1 MKRYVV
7 VSTNNNPDYYFYLPY
22 IEKAWNSYGWGVC
35 CMITDDVNVD
45 DLKYSNPDT
54 VIIRL
59 PNIEGL
65 RTESIAQAGRLYAA
79 NYFDEDVFLM
89 TSDIDLLPLDDY
101 WKPNENEITVYGHDL
116 TWHSFY
122 PMGYIAMN
130 SFNWRHYMILFLDTK
145 KDMLRDADEFKHLS
159 YANDWESWWNWD
171 WTMITARLKPTES
184 TIKFID
190 RGQINIAGATLAKGR
205 VDRYNWEETQKQ
217 PDWIDAHCE
226 NNNVQHPDKLN
237 KFLQVFNKVHG
248 KIIFYSDLNG
258 I

>member
-1 MKRYVV
+1 MKKYVV

-22 IEKAWNSYGWGVC
+22 IERAWNSYGWDVC
-35 CMITDDVNVD
+35 CMITDDVNID
-45 DLKYSNPDT
+45 NLRYSNPKT

-79 NYFDEDVFLM
+79 NYFDENVLLM
-89 TSDIDLLPLDDY
+89 TSDIDLLPLSDY
-101 WKPNENEITVYGHDL
+101 WKPKYIDCTVYGHDL

-122 PMGYIAMN
+122 PMGYIAMRGMEWKHKMGL
-130 SFNWRHYMILFLDTK
+130 SETK
-145 KDMLRDADEFKHLS
+145 SDMLRDAKEFEHLA
-159 YANDWESWWNWD
+159 YAPDWEQWWNWD
-171 WTMITARLKPTES
+171 WTMITARLKPYAEHIT
-184 TIKFID
+184 FID

-237 KFLQVFNKVHG
+237 KFLSVFEKVHG
-248 KIIFYSDLNG
+248 KLIFYSDLNG